1 MWHSGTGNIIPAS
14 ILRWMTDLRWQ
25 LAAPIYRHVENMS
38 EQLVA
43 ESVEGSFDAEE
54 FVDGAKSAVENFYTE
69 IAEGSEGLQPMA
81 SSMLVDR
88 MALDALEMQA
98 VHGLQLES
106 ATADIHHATVI
117 SSNLWSAESVARF
130 HPAALDDV
138 NVNTS
143 RSWLVVSLK
152 MDLSLHT
159 LYKIVDKP
167 VPSDSELDA
176 LSNVT
181 GGHKSEVATP
191 AEGEPVAAAPAVAAA
206 DRVLGSS
213 KQSSGKQSSG
223 KQAVRLPPRT
233 LNRQGTWLFARGP
246 LPKGHTGNLHLPW
259 RVLSWW

>member
-1 MWHSGTGNIIPAS
+1 MHSALPS
-14 ILRWMTDLRWQ
+14 H
-25 LAAPIYRHVENMS
+25 P
-38 EQLVA
+38 
-43 ESVEGSFDAEE
+43 
-54 FVDGAKSAVENFYTE
+54 VENFYTE
-69 IAEGSEGLQPMA
+69 ISEGSEGLQKMA

-143 RSWLVVSLK
+143 KSWLVVSLK

-159 LYKIVDKP
+159 LYKIVDKS
-167 VPSDSELDA
+167 VPHDTELDA
-176 LSNVT
+176 VSNTT
-181 GGHKSEVATP
+181 GGNKSEVVATP
-191 AEGEPVAAAPAVAAA
+191 AEAEPVAAAPAVAAA
-206 DRVLGSS
+206 ADSVLG
-213 KQSSGKQSSG
+213 SGKQSSG
-223 KQAVRLPPRT
+223 KQAVKLPPRT
-233 LNRQGTWLFARGP
+233 LSRQGTWLFARGP